1 MRPPFQ
7 VQQPKLNK
15 ALISRLT
22 QLLTQAVEFQNKGEN
37 AKAKELYSEVVKLQ
51 PTNYECWHILG
62 IFEYQNKN
70 FDEALKR
77 FKKVISINPRF
88 APAHSNM
95 GLALQDL
102 KQLESSIASYDKA
115 IEIDPGLFAAHNNRG
130 NALKDLGLLAQ
141 ALKSYQRA
149 LLYCP
154 DYAEALYNLAET
166 YKALHRWEES
176 LTHYNRAVHSRN
188 TYAEAFNNRGLMLQF
203 LNRVD
208 EAIESF
214 DQTLAIWPNYAPAHS
229 NKSLALL
236 LKGEYDLGWA
246 EHEWR
251 WMMDEF
257 TSAKRNFSQPQWVG
271 LDSNDAAN
279 SALESSTH
287 ALHGKTILIHCEQG
301 LGDTL
306 QFCRYLPLL
315 AQTGARV
322 LFEVQPALYSL
333 MTQIAPADTLI
344 KQGDHLPDFDFHC
357 PLISLPYALRNSLS
371 GIPAKASYL
380 VANNGKIEEWAHKLG
395 KKNKPRVGYLWS
407 GNVHHHNDEFR
418 SLPLKQ
424 LIPYLESLSESF
436 EWTCLQKEFRAG
448 ERELLSKIPG
458 WMDLSE
464 SIQDFEDTAAL
475 CSLMD
480 LIITVDTS
488 VAHLAGALGRPTW
501 LMLPFAPDWRW
512 LMNRS
517 DSPWYP
523 SIKLF
528 RQTAI
533 SDWQSVLKPITHNL
547 QHQFAAGE

>member
-15 ALISRLT
+15 ALITRLT
-22 QLLTQAVEFQNKGEN
+22 QLLTQAVECQNKGEN
-37 AKAKELYSEVVKLQ
+37 TKAKELYGEVVKLQ
-51 PTNYECWHILG
+51 PSNFECWHILG
-62 IFEYQNKN
+62 IFEYQSKN

-95 GLALQDL
+95 GLVLQDL
-102 KQLESSIASYDKA
+102 KHLESSVASYDKA
-115 IEIDPGLFAAHNNRG
+115 IEIDPTLFAAHNNRG
-130 NALKDLGLLAQ
+130 NALKDLGLLQ
-141 ALKSYQRA
+141 EALRSYQRA
-149 LLYCP
+149 LIYAP

-166 YKALHRWEES
+166 FKALHQWEVS
-176 LTHYNRAVHSRN
+176 LTHYNRAVHART

-236 LKGEYDLGWA
+236 LKGEYELGWA

-251 WMMDEF
+251 WRMDEF
-257 TSAKRNFSQPQWVG
+257 TSAKRNFPQPQWVG
-271 LDSNDAAN
+271 QDLNGAAN
-279 SALESSTH
+279 TALGGSSQS
-287 ALHGKTILIHCEQG
+287 LLGKTILVHCEQG

-306 QFCRYLPLL
+306 QFCRYLPFL
-315 AQTGARV
+315 AQTGARI

-333 MTQIAPADTLI
+333 LTQIAPKDALI
-344 KQGDHLPDFDFHC
+344 RQGDPLPDFDFHC
-357 PLISLPYALRNSLS
+357 PLISLPYALSNSLS
-371 GIPAKASYL
+371 GIPSKGSYL
-380 VANNGKIEEWAHKLG
+380 VANSRKIEEWTHKLG
-395 KKNKPRVGYLWS
+395 KKNKPRIGYIWS

-418 SLPLKQ
+418 SLPIKD
-424 LIPYLESLSESF
+424 LIPYLEALSHNF

-448 ERELLSKIPG
+448 EREQLSQIPG
-458 WMDLSE
+458 WIDLSE
-464 SIQDFEDTAAL
+464 FIRDFEDTAAL

-480 LIITVDTS
+480 LVITVDTS

-523 SIKLF
+523 SLKLF

-533 SDWQSVLKPITHNL
+533 SDWKSVLDPIAQNL
-547 QHQFAAGE
+547 QCQFSGGV